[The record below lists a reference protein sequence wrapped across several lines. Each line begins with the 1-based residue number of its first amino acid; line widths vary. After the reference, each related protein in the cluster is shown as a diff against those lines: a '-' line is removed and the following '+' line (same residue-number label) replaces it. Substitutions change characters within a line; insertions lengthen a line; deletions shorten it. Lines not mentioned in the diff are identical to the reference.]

1 MSSVSA
7 KAEFEGSRFD
17 AAYKAALR
25 AAATADYSSLPHRE
39 ELGLAPERV
48 SRKSTFRKVA
58 GAVRRGNLK
67 AFSQLISKEAEAQ
80 ARGFDLV
87 SPAIERWRWLYD
99 AVSDDA
105 SRDILIVVLA
115 YRALGWPRVC
125 MPLNNDEFWRQA
137 ALVEK
142 ALSPDDRIRAPEVLD
157 QELARISLAD
167 WGFDIDIYSR
177 TVDVLAQFVCQQY
190 RCETEAADITPSA
203 GEVALDC
210 GACFGDTALN
220 FASKVGPQG
229 RVFTFE
235 FLPVNLVILARNLEL
250 NPELAER
257 ISIVENP
264 VWSEDGMPLW
274 IHGDGPRALVND
286 QAAGA
291 DGRATTVSIDQFVA
305 DREIDRVDFIKMDIE
320 GAELDALRGAAE
332 TLRRFKPRLAICLYH
347 RLSDIHEIPWLIDQM
362 GLGYRLH
369 IRHFTVH
376 RTETVLFSDA
386 R

>member
-1 MSSVSA
+1 MNSVSA
-7 KAEFEGSRFD
+7 KAAVNASHFD
-17 AAYKAALR
+17 GAYKAALR
-25 AAATADYSSLPHRE
+25 AAATADHSSLPHRE
-39 ELGLAPERV
+39 QLGLAPERANRR
-48 SRKSTFRKVA
+48 SSFRKVA
-58 GAVRRGNLK
+58 GALRRGDLNAL
-67 AFSQLISKEAEAQ
+67 SRLISKEADAQ

-87 SPAIERWRWLYD
+87 SSAMGRWRWLYD
-99 AVSDDA
+99 AVSDDT
-105 SRDILIVVLA
+105 SRDILIFVLA
-115 YRALGWPRVC
+115 YRALGWPRVR
-125 MPLNNDEFWRQA
+125 MPLNTEEYWRQA

-142 ALSPDDRIRAPEVLD
+142 ALSSDDRIPAPDVLD
-157 QELARISLAD
+157 QDLARISLAE
-167 WGFDIDIYSR
+167 WGFDIDLYSR

-190 RCETEAADITPSA
+190 RCETAAADISPSA

-220 FASKVGPQG
+220 FASKVEPQG

-235 FLPVNLVILARNLEL
+235 FLPVNLAILARNLEL
-250 NPELAER
+250 NPELADR
-257 ISIVENP
+257 ISIVESP
-264 VWSEDGMPLW
+264 VWSEHGTPLW

-286 QAAGA
+286 QEAGA
-291 DGRATTVSIDQFVA
+291 DGKATTVSIDQFVA
-305 DREIDRVDFIKMDIE
+305 ERDLDRVDFIKMDIE

-369 IRHFTVH
+369 IRHFTVYG
-376 RTETVLFSDA
+376 TETVLFADA